1 MNLRK
6 ETTLDL
12 ITNHLSTIDI
22 DNSSLLVFRYD
33 QTSTDPKLIEHLAR
47 EILKALKIINKEKPI
62 LLIPFKSNLEQIPEI
77 EMNKM
82 GWFRR

>member
-33 QTSTDPKLIEHLAR
+33 QTSTDPKLIEYLAR

>member
-33 QTSTDPKLIEHLAR
+33 QTSTDSKLIEYLAR

-62 LLIPFKSNLEQIPEI
+62 LLIPFKANLEQIPEI

>member
-12 ITNHLSTIDI
+12 IINHLSTIDI

-33 QTSTDPKLIEHLAR
+33 QTSTDSKLVEYLAK
-47 EILKALKIINKEKPI
+47 EILKALKLINKEKPI
-62 LLIPFKSNLEQIPEI
+62 LLIPFKANLEQIPEI